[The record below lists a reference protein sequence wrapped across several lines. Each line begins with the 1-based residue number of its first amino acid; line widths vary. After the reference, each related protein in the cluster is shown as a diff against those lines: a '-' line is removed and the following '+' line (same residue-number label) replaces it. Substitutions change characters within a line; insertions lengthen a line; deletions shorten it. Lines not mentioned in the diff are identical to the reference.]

1 MLTTRM
7 LVNRRLA
14 QADKLRLIV
23 DALQSNTALTS
34 LNLYGNPM
42 MDPSWLIAND
52 RYPKPISETP

>member
-1 MLTTRM
+1 M

-52 RYPKPISETP
+52 RYPTPISETP